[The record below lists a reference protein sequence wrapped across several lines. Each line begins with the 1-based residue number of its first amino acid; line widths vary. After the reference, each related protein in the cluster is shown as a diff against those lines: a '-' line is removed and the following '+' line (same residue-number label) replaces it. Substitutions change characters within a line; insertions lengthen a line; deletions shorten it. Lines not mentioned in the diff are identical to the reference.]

1 MSGPEGVAPGVASRR
16 SPWTASPAAQGD
28 PPAVREVYLD
38 HAATTPMRPEVA
50 QAVAEAGVRLW
61 ANPSSVHA
69 AGRRARVA
77 VDGARARLAGLLG
90 GNPHHWVFT
99 SGGTE
104 ANNLAVQG
112 AAHAAARR
120 GKRHLLVSA
129 VEHHSVLDAAEALRR
144 EGWRVEHIPVGPDGC
159 VAAAD
164 VRAALRPDTG
174 LCCLMVA
181 NNEVGALQPVREVA
195 EACRAAGAV
204 LHADAVAA
212 AGRLPLSVD
221 DLGAD
226 LLSVSAHKIYG
237 PKGVGALYIRPGL
250 EIDPLLHGGGQE
262 RRWRPGT
269 ENVPGI
275 VGFGEAAACA
285 ATELTAEGQ
294 RLRALGAA
302 LVDAVRAAGG
312 GAVPTGPADWGR
324 RLPGLASFVFPGL
337 DGEALLVSLDL
348 QGVRAGA
355 GSACVSGSLRPSHVL
370 LAMGLAPEAA
380 AAALR
385 VSLGRGSGPADIE
398 ALVAALRVA
407 LRRQGVP
414 AAAP

>member
-1 MSGPEGVAPGVASRR
+1 MSGPGRGVAP
-16 SPWTASPAAQGD
+16 AA
-28 PPAVREVYLD
+28 REVYLD
-38 HAATTPMRPEVA
+38 HAATTPMRSEVA
-50 QAVAEAGVRLW
+50 QAVADAGLRLW

-69 AGRRARVA
+69 AGRRARAA

-112 AAHAAARR
+112 AALAAARR
-120 GKRHLLVSA
+120 GRRHLVVSA
-129 VEHHSVLDAAEALRR
+129 IEHHSVLDTAEALRR
-144 EGWRVEHIPVGPDGC
+144 VGWQVDLVPPGPDGR

-181 NNEVGALQPVREVA
+181 NNEVGALQPVRDVA
-195 EACRAAGAV
+195 EACRAVGAV

-212 AGRLPLSVD
+212 AGRLPLCVD
-221 DLGAD
+221 ELGAD

-250 EIDPLLHGGGQE
+250 EIEPLLHGGGQE

-275 VGFGEAAACA
+275 VGFGVAADCAAA
-285 ATELTAEGQ
+285 ELAAEGQ

-302 LVDAVRAAGG
+302 LADAVQAAGG
-312 GAVPTGPADWGR
+312 GAVPTGPADWGQR
-324 RLPGLASFVFPGL
+324 IPGLASFVFPGM

-370 LAMGLAPEAA
+370 LAMGVAPEAA

-385 VSLGRGSGPADIE
+385 VSLGRESGPGDIQ

-407 LRRQGVP
+407 VRRQGAP

>member
-1 MSGPEGVAPGVASRR
+1 MSGPGRGVAP
-16 SPWTASPAAQGD
+16 AA
-28 PPAVREVYLD
+28 REVYLD
-38 HAATTPMRPEVA
+38 HAATTPMRSEVA
-50 QAVAEAGVRLW
+50 QAVADAGLRLW

-69 AGRRARVA
+69 AGRRARAA

-112 AAHAAARR
+112 AARAAARR
-120 GKRHLLVSA
+120 GRRHLVVSA
-129 VEHHSVLDAAEALRR
+129 IEHHSVLDTAEALRR
-144 EGWRVEHIPVGPDGC
+144 VGWQVDLVPPGPDGR

-164 VRAALRPDTG
+164 VRAALRPNTG

-181 NNEVGALQPVREVA
+181 NNEVGALQPVRDVA
-195 EACRAAGAV
+195 EACRAVGAV

-212 AGRLPLSVD
+212 AGRLPLCVD
-221 DLGAD
+221 ELGAD

-250 EIDPLLHGGGQE
+250 EIEPLLHGGGQE

-275 VGFGEAAACA
+275 VGFGVAADCAAA
-285 ATELTAEGQ
+285 ELAAEGQ

-302 LVDAVRAAGG
+302 LADAVQAAGG
-312 GAVPTGPADWGR
+312 GAVPTGPADWGQR
-324 RLPGLASFVFPGL
+324 IPGLASFVFPGM

-370 LAMGLAPEAA
+370 LAMGVAPEAA

-385 VSLGRGSGPADIE
+385 VSLGRESGPGDIQ

-407 LRRQGVP
+407 VRRQGAP